1 MPVDPVCGMEVN
13 KEDAAATV
21 EHCGRTYFFCN
32 VSCKDKFEMNPEK
45 YLKAGKSG
53 EKESCP
59 VPEPGEKHSS
69 DAENEESGGA
79 CATSTLALSGM
90 NCASCAS
97 NIEKALRKTPGV
109 ASASVSFPAE
119 RARVEYDPRSVS
131 ESDLVTTV
139 ENVGYGAK
147 PAEEEGASGTATGT
161 LSLSGM
167 SCASCAGNIEKAL
180 GKTPGVISASVNFP
194 AERAKVSYDS
204 NAASISDLIDA
215 VSRAGYEAE
224 IFPDEGG
231 GEGEEKEVELLASRR
246 NMILAWALTLPMMTI
261 MIAHMFFAVSVP
273 AYNLVMVVLA
283 LGVITLSGRETFKS
297 ATRSMLHLAPN
308 MDALI
313 ALGTAAAFLT
323 GPLAA
328 LGLGI
333 DNYSGVAAMILAFH
347 LVGRYIEA
355 LTRGRASKAIRQI
368 MEMGAKSA
376 RVIRDGEEVEVP
388 IGEVQKGDIMV
399 VRPGE
404 KIPADG
410 VVTEGRS
417 SVDESMATG
426 ESIPAVREEGDEVIG
441 ATVNQDG
448 ILKVKATKVGKDS
461 FLSQVVELVRE
472 AQATKVPVQAFADRV
487 TGYFV
492 PAVISISI
500 ITFIMW
506 AVFPAQF
513 QFVAAWASG
522 FLPWVDPDLGRF
534 SLAVF
539 AAVAVMVIACP
550 CALGL
555 ATPTALMAG
564 SGRGAQNGILIR
576 SGEAIELMKEVKTI
590 VFDKTGTLTRGE
602 PVVTDLVPLKGAS
615 KRDLLYRAATLE
627 NNSEHPLARAVV
639 AKAEEEGIEIGES
652 SDFRAV
658 TGRGIVGSADD
669 QRIAVGTRALMEEEE
684 IDYSAAEKTI
694 TELEENARTTMIVA
708 VGGEV
713 IGTLGLADTLKSGS
727 ADAVKELKDMGF
739 EIVMMSGDNLRT
751 ARAIAGQAGIEKV
764 IAGVMPDQKASEI
777 KQIQAETGPVAMV
790 GDGINDAPA
799 LAQADVGIA
808 LGTGTD
814 VAIESGDITLVRGEL
829 GAVVSA
835 VKLSRATFRKIKQ
848 NLFWAFFYNVV
859 AIPTA
864 MLGLLHPVMAP
875 IAMALSSITVVS
887 NSIRLQWEDIRSGPP
902 DGK

>member
-1 MPVDPVCGMEVN
+1 MPTDPVCGMEVREEN
-13 KEDAAATV
+13 AAAKL
-21 EHCGRTYFFCN
+21 EHAGTIYYFCN
-32 VSCKDKFEMNPEK
+32 TSCKDVFEENPEQYIESEEK
-45 YLKAGKSG
+45 GK
-53 EKESCP
+53 EESCP
-59 VPEPGEKHSS
+59 VPAPGEEQP
-69 DAENEESGGA
+69 AETEGGNASGAGA
-79 CATSTLALSGM
+79 SSTLALTGM
-90 NCASCAS
+90 SCASCAS
-97 NIEKALRKTPGV
+97 NIEKALQKTPGV
-109 ASASVSFPAE
+109 LSASVNFPASQ
-119 RARVEYDPRSVS
+119 ARIEYDPDAAS
-131 ESDLVTTV
+131 EDDLVAAV
-139 ENVGYGAK
+139 EKAGYGAQPK
-147 PAEEEGASGTATGT
+147 GEKDDEGAASCT

-167 SCASCAGNIEKAL
+167 TCASCANNIEKAL
-180 GKTPGVISASVNFP
+180 SKTPGVLSASVNFP
-194 AERAKVSYDS
+194 AERASVSYDPS
-204 NAASISDLIDA
+204 AVSADDLIGA
-215 VSRAGYEAE
+215 VGGAGYGAE
-224 IFPDEGG
+224 ILSDEEPG
-231 GEGEEKEVELLASRR
+231 GEGEQQDAELAATRR
-246 NMILAWALTLPMMTI
+246 KMIVAWSITLPMMAI
-261 MIAHMFFAVSVP
+261 MAAHMFFNVPVP
-273 AYNLVMVVLA
+273 AYDILMLAMA
-283 LGVITLSGRETFKS
+283 LGVITLSGKETFAS
-297 ATRSMLHLAPN
+297 ATKSMLHLSPN

-313 ALGTAAAFLT
+313 ALGTAAAFVT
-323 GPLAA
+323 APLAA
-328 LGLGI
+328 LVPGI

-347 LVGRYIEA
+347 LAGRYIEA
-355 LTRGRASKAIRQI
+355 MARGRASRAIREL

-376 RVIRDGEEVEVP
+376 RVLRDGEEVEVP
-388 IGEVQKGDIMV
+388 IGEVQEGDVMV

-426 ESIPAVREEGDEVIG
+426 ESIPVTRGKGDEVIG

-448 ILKVKATKVGKDS
+448 ILKVEATKVGKDS

-472 AQATKVPVQAFADRV
+472 AQATKVPIQAFADRV

-506 AVFPAQF
+506 MVFPAQF
-513 QFVAAWASG
+513 QSVADRASG
-522 FLPWVDPDLGRF
+522 FLPWVDPALGRF

-539 AAVAVMVIACP
+539 AAIAVMVIACP

-576 SGEAIELMKEVKTI
+576 SGEAIELMKDVGTI

-602 PVVTDLVPLKGAS
+602 PVVTDLAPLGGTDE
-615 KRDLLYRAATLE
+615 RDLLYLAATLE

-639 AKAEEEGIEIGES
+639 AKAEEEGVGELGDS

-658 TGRGIVGSADD
+658 TGRGITGSVDGR
-669 QRIAVGTRALMEEEE
+669 RIAVGTRALMEEEG
-684 IDYSAAEKTI
+684 IDYSAAEGAM
-694 TELEENARTTMIVA
+694 TELEENARTTMLVA
-708 VGGEV
+708 VDGKVVGA
-713 IGTLGLADTLKSGS
+713 LGLADTLKPGS
-727 ADAVKELKDMGF
+727 VDAVNELRKMGF
-739 EIVMMSGDNLRT
+739 EMVMISGDNPRT
-751 ARAIAGQAGIEKV
+751 ARAIAKEAGIEGV
-764 IAGVMPDQKASEI
+764 LADVMPDEKAAEI
-777 KQIQAETGPVAMV
+777 KRIQSETGPVAMV

-835 VKLSRATFRKIKQ
+835 VKLSRATFLKIKQ

-875 IAMALSSITVVS
+875 IAMALSSITVIS
-887 NSIRLQWEDIRSGPP
+887 NSIRLQWEDIR
-902 DGK
+902 